1 MYNLQLLDGT
11 IITNLQKIN
20 SSTFELD
27 SNDSSIYHKL
37 NDYNLTLALLL
48 EGELLDDVFID
59 YKLTNFSC
67 AGGKV
72 RFRIDRAKGG
82 VWDEFKSLATA
93 Y

>member
-37 NDYNLTLALLL
+37 NDYNLTLALLFEGDLL
-48 EGELLDDVFID
+48 EDVFID
-59 YKLTNFSC
+59 YKLTNFSNMS
-67 AGGKV
+67 GV
-72 RFRIDRAKGG
+72 IRFRIDRAKGG
-82 VWDEFKSLATA
+82 IWDEFKGVAST
-93 Y
+93 

>member
-11 IITNLQKIN
+11 IITNLQKVN

-59 YKLTNFSC
+59 YKRTNFNC

-72 RFRIDRAKGG
+72 RFRIDRVKGG
-82 VWDEFKSLATA
+82 VWDEFKSLATT
-93 Y
+93 

>member
-20 SSTFELD
+20 FSTFELD
-27 SNDSSIYHKL
+27 NDDSSIYHKL

-59 YKLTNFSC
+59 YKLKKYIAEKKIYKNHYSYTL
-67 AGGKV
+67 GGAV
-72 RFRIDRAKGG
+72 
-82 VWDEFKSLATA
+82 
-93 Y
+93 